1 MKTVRG
7 TDINQAASLLRA
19 GSLVAIPTETV
30 YGLAANALNDDAVLN
45 IYKAKNRPS
54 FNPLILHVENWAEA
68 KKYITAYP
76 ADAAILAN
84 HFWPGPL
91 TLLLPKN
98 KNVPDIVTSGS
109 HFVALRAPNHPLT
122 ISLLKALDFPL
133 AAPSANPSGFVSP
146 TTASHVMEG
155 LNGKIPYVLD
165 GGSCSV
171 GLESTIIGW
180 DNEKHPV
187 VYRLGGIST
196 QAIENVLGKPLQ
208 HTPSVLENPE
218 TPGQLKSHYA
228 THTPLYLG
236 NLSDLMQQHQGKK
249 IAVIQFSN
257 TEKIAGVS
265 FQFTLSPVAS
275 TDEAAKNFFKTM
287 READACGAEVI
298 LCELMPA
305 SGLGPAIND
314 RLSRAQAMYK

>member
-98 KNVPDIVTSGS
+98 KNVPDILTSGS

-165 GGSCSV
+165 GGNCSV

-180 DNEKHPV
+180 DSEEHPV

-196 QAIENVLGKPLQ
+196 QAIESVLGKPLQ
-208 HTPSVLENPE
+208 HTPSALENPE

-228 THTPLYLG
+228 THTPLYVG

-265 FQFTLSPVAS
+265 FQYALSPSAS
-275 TDEAAKNFFKTM
+275 TDEAAKNLFKTM

-298 LCELMPA
+298 LCELMPT

>member
-1 MKTVRG
+1 MQTICG
-7 TDINQAASLLRA
+7 TDIKQAAAHLSA
-19 GSLVAIPTETV
+19 GSLVAVPTETV
-30 YGLAANALNDDAVLN
+30 YGLAANALNVDAVLN
-45 IYKAKNRPS
+45 IYKVKNRPS
-54 FNPLILHVENWAEA
+54 FNPLILHIQNWEDA
-68 KKYITAYP
+68 KKYIASYP
-76 ADAAILAN
+76 ADAAILAD

-109 HFVALRAPNHPLT
+109 NLVALRVPNHPLT
-122 ISLLKALDFPL
+122 LSLLKTLDYPL

-146 TTASHVMEG
+146 TTAPHVMEG
-155 LNGKIPYVLD
+155 LNGKISYVLD
-165 GGSCSV
+165 GGSCEV

-180 DNEKHPV
+180 DEEARPI

-196 QAIENVLGKPLQ
+196 QAIETVLGKQLK
-208 HTPSVLENPE
+208 HASSVLENPN

-228 THTPLYLG
+228 THTPLYVG
-236 NLSDLMQQHQGKK
+236 NLSHLMEEHKGKK

-257 TEKIAGVS
+257 KEKKAGIS
-265 FQFTLSPVAS
+265 YQFTLSHSAS
-275 TDEAAKNFFKTM
+275 TDEAAKNLFKTM

-298 LCELMPA
+298 LCESLPA

-314 RLSRAQAMYK
+314 RLSRAQAIYK

>member
-1 MKTVRG
+1 M
-7 TDINQAASLLRA
+7 
-19 GSLVAIPTETV
+19 AIPTETV
-30 YGLAANALNDDAVLN
+30 YGLAANALNEDAVLK

-54 FNPLILHVENWAEA
+54 FNPLILHVQNWEEA
-68 KKYITAYP
+68 KKYIASYP
-76 ADAAILAN
+76 ADAAILAD

-91 TLLLPKN
+91 TLLLPKSN
-98 KNVPDIVTSGS
+98 NVPDIVTSGS
-109 HFVALRAPNHPLT
+109 NLVALRVPNHPLT
-122 ISLLKALDFPL
+122 LSLLKALDFPL

-146 TTASHVMEG
+146 TTAAHVVEG

-165 GGSCSV
+165 GGSCAV

-180 DNEKHPV
+180 DVKGRPV

-196 QAIENVLGKPLQ
+196 QAIETILGKELQ
-208 HTPSVLENPE
+208 HTSTVLENPE

-228 THTPLYLG
+228 THTPLYVG
-236 NLSDLMQQHQGKK
+236 NLSNLMQEHQGKK
-249 IAVIQFSN
+249 MALIQFSN
-257 TEKIAGVS
+257 KEKIAGIP
-265 FQFTLSPVAS
+265 FQFTLSHAAS
-275 TDEAAKNFFKTM
+275 TDEAAKNLFKTM

-314 RLSRAQAMYK
+314 RLSRAQAIYK